1 MSGGDY
7 EESYQLAVENLAMIR
22 QLGSPNLLVRL
33 LHSLGWITNSLGRY
47 QEAEAYWRESLTL
60 HKEIDSQV
68 DIGLTFSHLGW
79 SAWCAGG
86 DRLQAALD
94 YGQQALAIFEAV
106 GHQSHLAMAFA
117 DLALY
122 HLDAKNPNQTYQYA
136 QQGLVIARQINNKDY
151 LAYNLYTLGMAEI
164 EAGRTAMGWAH
175 LLEGLQTAWEADILA
190 HVLTISYWFAKLLSD
205 ESQKPDL
212 GKTLSQEK
220 QRQAL
225 EILVVG
231 LQSPFWWAI
240 IRTRAI
246 DLKARLTAALP
257 PEIVLEIESL
267 VQGRRLADLVRDL
280 LQSSASTP

>member
-1 MSGGDY
+1 
-7 EESYQLAVENLAMIR
+7 
-22 QLGSPNLLVRL
+22 
-33 LHSLGWITNSLGRY
+33 
-47 QEAEAYWRESLTL
+47 
-60 HKEIDSQV
+60 
-68 DIGLTFSHLGW
+68 
-79 SAWCAGG
+79 
-86 DRLQAALD
+86 
-94 YGQQALAIFEAV
+94 
-106 GHQSHLAMAFA
+106 
-117 DLALY
+117 
-122 HLDAKNPNQTYQYA
+122 
-136 QQGLVIARQINNKDY
+136 
-151 LAYNLYTLGMAEI
+151 MAEI